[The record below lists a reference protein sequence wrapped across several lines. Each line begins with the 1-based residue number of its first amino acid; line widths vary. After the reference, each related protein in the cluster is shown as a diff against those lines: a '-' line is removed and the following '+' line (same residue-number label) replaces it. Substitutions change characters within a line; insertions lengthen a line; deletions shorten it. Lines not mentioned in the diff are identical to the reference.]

1 MSPRKIVVAAVLVD
15 NLTAPTALLAGRRSA
30 PESLAGQWEFPGGK
44 LEPGENPVA
53 GLRRE
58 LQEELGVE
66 VTVGDEFPGP
76 ADGGWEITDR
86 HLMFLWFAEVSSG
99 TPQPLADHD
108 ELRWLTP
115 AQFHSVPWLVGDLP
129 IVEALAIDP
138 RFA

>member
-15 NLTAPTALLAGRRSA
+15 NLAAPTALLAGRRSA

-44 LEPGENPVA
+44 LESGEDPIA

-58 LQEELGVE
+58 LHEELGVE
-66 VTVGDEFPGP
+66 VIVGEEFAGP

-86 HLMFLWFAEVSSG
+86 HLMYLWFAEVSAG

-129 IVEALAIDP
+129 IVEALTADP
-138 RFA
+138 RFT